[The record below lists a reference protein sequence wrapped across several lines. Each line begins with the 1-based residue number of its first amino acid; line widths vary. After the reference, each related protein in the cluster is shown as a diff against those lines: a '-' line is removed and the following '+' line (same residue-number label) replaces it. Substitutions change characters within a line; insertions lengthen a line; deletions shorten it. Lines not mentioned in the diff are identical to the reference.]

1 MKSSQ
6 SHFKLLLPS
15 SVLVHSCP
23 IATVVTKVCKYF
35 YEFVI
40 DLLISN
46 ATSDNFKPH
55 CALLAQQPPAV
66 INKLFRT

>member
-6 SHFKLLLPS
+6 SHFKLLLPG
-15 SVLVHSCP
+15 SVLVHSCL

-46 ATSDNFKPH
+46 ATSDNF
-55 CALLAQQPPAV
+55 
-66 INKLFRT
+66 